1 MANMIR
7 WETNPETK
15 ASTAEHRGWSITV
28 HETWDGWNWV
38 MFRERPDGEKMWIGD
53 VEQTRGAAKIAA
65 VRAVNEQE
73 DAA

>member
-15 ASTAEHRGWSITV
+15 ASRAEHRGWSITV
-28 HETWDGWNWV
+28 YKTSAGWNWV
-38 MFRERPDGEKMWIGD
+38 ALHESPNGETVFMSCI
-53 VEQTRGAAKIAA
+53 EQTRGAAMTAA
-65 VRAVNEQE
+65 VNAVNERE